1 MSFKIIAVQD
11 FEKELKRLSK
21 KYHSLKY
28 DYLSLIEALEE
39 NPLQGT
45 SIGKDCYKI
54 RMPIKKVN
62 NHPFQKKK
70 SLFDL
75 TQSTNLNE

>member
-1 MSFKIIAVQD
+1 MNFDIILTEDFK
-11 FEKELKRLSK
+11 KEFKRLYK
-21 KYHSLKY
+21 KYSSLPEDISKLGESLK
-28 DYLSLIEALEE
+28 A
-39 NPLQGT
+39 NPLAGT